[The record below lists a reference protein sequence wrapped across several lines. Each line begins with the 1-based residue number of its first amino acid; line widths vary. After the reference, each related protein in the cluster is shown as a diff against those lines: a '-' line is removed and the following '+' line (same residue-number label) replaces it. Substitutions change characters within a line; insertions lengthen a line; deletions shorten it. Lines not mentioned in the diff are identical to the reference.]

1 MFTTD
6 TLLAALVYVA
16 PFVLGLLIFSRA
28 RGRAARRAKETWKE
42 SEEAGLTEPTSLHP
56 HIDLSLCCGSAA
68 CVTACPE
75 ETVIGI
81 IDGKAQVVD
90 PTACIGHGAC
100 AAACPTHAI
109 TLVFGT
115 EKRGVELPVV
125 SPQFETN
132 VPGLFIA
139 GELGGMGLI
148 RNAITQGVQAMDS
161 IAKLPGI
168 RRGDRLDVL
177 IVGAGPAG
185 FAACLAAKEK
195 GLRYAAIEQETFGG
209 TVSHFPRGKLVM
221 TQPARLPIIGP
232 MRFREVSKET
242 LLDFWNHA
250 RQQAAIE
257 VSYEEQLLGL
267 ERDGDGFIAKTSRGS
282 HRTRAVLL
290 AIGRRGTP
298 RKLGVPGEE
307 LSKVMYRLVDPAQF
321 AGQRVLVIG
330 GGDSALEAAATI
342 SEETDAIVDLSYR
355 SEAFQRAKRKNRQ
368 RVDDAAA
375 AGRLTV
381 RLSSQ
386 VQGITKSA
394 VKLKTGGGVIELPN
408 DAIIVCAGGV
418 LPTDFLK
425 SLGIST
431 TTKFGVA

>member
-1 MFTTD
+1 MD
-6 TLLAALVYVA
+6 TLVAALVYIV
-16 PFVLGLLIFSRA
+16 PFVIGLMLFAMTR
-28 RGRAARRAKETWKE
+28 RRANQRANRTWEE
-42 SEEAGLTEPTSLHP
+42 SKEAGLTEPTSLHP

-75 ETVIGI
+75 HTVIGLV
-81 IDGKAQVVD
+81 DGKAVVVD

-100 AAACPTHAI
+100 AAACPTQAI

-125 SPQFETN
+125 SPEFQTN

-148 RNAITQGVQAMDS
+148 RNAISQGVQAMDS
-161 IAKLPGI
+161 IAKLPGL
-168 RRGDRLDVL
+168 RRSDRLDVL
-177 IVGAGPAG
+177 IVGAGPSG
-185 FAACLAAKEK
+185 FAASLAAKEK
-195 GLRYAAIEQETFGG
+195 GLRALTIEQETFGG

-221 TQPARLPIIGP
+221 TAPAKLPIIGQ
-232 MRFREVSKET
+232 MKFREVSKET
-242 LLDFWNHA
+242 LMGFWKDARDQVALDM
-250 RQQAAIE
+250 
-257 VSYEEQLLGL
+257 SYEEQLTGID
-267 ERDGDGFIAKTSRGS
+267 RDGDGFIVKTSKGT

-290 AIGRRGTP
+290 CIGRRGSP

-307 LSKVMYRLVDPAQF
+307 QSKVIYRLADPEQF
-321 AGQRVLVIG
+321 ANQRVLVVG

-342 SEETDAIVDLSYR
+342 AEETNAIVDLSYR
-355 SEAFQRAKRKNRQ
+355 SEAFARAKRKNRA
-368 RVDDAAA
+368 RVDAAA
-375 AGRLTV
+375 ASGRLTV
-381 RLSSQ
+381 RLASQ
-386 VQGITKSA
+386 ITSISKASVQ
-394 VKLKTGGGVIELPN
+394 LKTSSGPIELPN

-425 SLGIST
+425 SVGIQT

>member
-1 MFTTD
+1 MLD
-6 TLLAALVYVA
+6 TLIASLVYVV
-16 PFVLGLLIFSRA
+16 PFVIGLLIFAVTRKKSTA
-28 RGRAARRAKETWKE
+28 RAKKTWEE
-42 SEEAGLTEPTSLHP
+42 SKEAGLTEPTSLHP
-56 HIDLSLCCGSAA
+56 HIDLSLCCGSGA
-68 CVTACPE
+68 CVAACPE
-75 ETVIGI
+75 ETVIGL

-100 AAACPTHAI
+100 AAACPTEAI

-125 SPQFETN
+125 SPTFETN

-148 RNAITQGVQAMDS
+148 RNAITQGVQAMDAIS
-161 IAKLPGI
+161 KLSGL

-177 IVGAGPAG
+177 IVGAGPSG
-185 FAACLAAKEK
+185 FAASLAAKEK
-195 GLRYAAIEQETFGG
+195 GLRYRTIEQETFGG

-221 TQPARLPIIGP
+221 TAPAKLPIVGQ
-232 MRFREVSKET
+232 MKFREVSKET
-242 LLDFWNHA
+242 LLAFWAEA
-250 RQQAAIE
+250 RQKAGIE
-257 VSYEEQLLGL
+257 ISYEEQLLGL
-267 ERDGDGFIAKTSRGS
+267 DRDGDGFIARTSKGS

-290 AIGRRGTP
+290 CIGRRGTP
-298 RKLGVPGEE
+298 RKLGVPGEDTP
-307 LSKVMYRLVDPAQF
+307 KVVYRLVDPQQF
-321 AGQRVLVIG
+321 AGQRVLVVG

-355 SEAFQRAKRKNRQ
+355 SEAFQRAKRKNRE
-368 RVDDAAA
+368 RVDAAA
-375 AGRLTV
+375 ASGRLTV

-386 VQGITKSA
+386 IKSIA
-394 VKLKTGGGVIELPN
+394 PRHVHLKTKDGEIELPN

-431 TTKFGVA
+431 TTKFGER

>member
-1 MFTTD
+1 LD
-6 TLLAALVYVA
+6 TLVAALVYIV
-16 PFVLGLLIFSRA
+16 PFVIGLMLFAMTR
-28 RGRAARRAKETWKE
+28 RRANRRANRTWEE
-42 SEEAGLTEPTSLHP
+42 SKEAGLTEPTSLHP

-75 ETVIGI
+75 HTVIGLV
-81 IDGKAQVVD
+81 DGKAVVVD

-100 AAACPTHAI
+100 AAACPTQAI

-125 SPQFETN
+125 SPTFETN

-148 RNAITQGVQAMDS
+148 RNAISQGVQAMDS
-161 IAKLPGI
+161 IAKLPGL
-168 RRGDRLDVL
+168 RRSDRLDVL
-177 IVGAGPAG
+177 IVGAGPSG
-185 FAACLAAKEK
+185 FAASLAAKEK
-195 GLRYAAIEQETFGG
+195 GLRALTIEQETFGG

-221 TQPARLPIIGP
+221 TAPARLPIIGQ
-232 MRFREVSKET
+232 MKFREVSKET
-242 LLDFWNHA
+242 LMGFWKDARDQVALDM
-250 RQQAAIE
+250 
-257 VSYEEQLLGL
+257 SYEEQLIGID
-267 ERDGDGFIAKTSRGS
+267 RDGDGFIVKTSKGT

-290 AIGRRGTP
+290 CIGRRGSP

-307 LSKVMYRLVDPAQF
+307 QSKVIYRLADPEQF
-321 AGQRVLVIG
+321 ANQRVLVVG

-342 SEETDAIVDLSYR
+342 AEETNAIVDLSYR
-355 SEAFQRAKRKNRQ
+355 SEAFARAKRKNRA
-368 RVDDAAA
+368 RVDAAA
-375 AGRLTV
+375 ASGRLTV
-381 RLSSQ
+381 RLASQ
-386 VQGITKSA
+386 ITSISKASVQ
-394 VKLKTGGGVIELPN
+394 LKTSSGPIELPN

-425 SLGIST
+425 SVGIQT

>member
-1 MFTTD
+1 MD
-6 TLLAALVYVA
+6 TLVAALVYIV
-16 PFVLGLLIFSRA
+16 PFVIGLMLFAMTR
-28 RGRAARRAKETWKE
+28 RRANRRANRTWEE
-42 SEEAGLTEPTSLHP
+42 SKEAGLTEPTSLHP

-75 ETVIGI
+75 HTVIGLV
-81 IDGKAQVVD
+81 DGKAVVVD

-100 AAACPTHAI
+100 AAACPTQAI

-125 SPQFETN
+125 SPTFETN

-148 RNAITQGVQAMDS
+148 RNAISQGVQAMDS
-161 IAKLPGI
+161 IAKLPGL
-168 RRGDRLDVL
+168 RRSDRLDVL
-177 IVGAGPAG
+177 IVGAGPSG
-185 FAACLAAKEK
+185 FAASLAAKEK
-195 GLRYAAIEQETFGG
+195 GLRALTIEQETFGG

-221 TQPARLPIIGP
+221 TAPARLPIIGQ
-232 MRFREVSKET
+232 MKFREVSKET
-242 LLDFWNHA
+242 LMGFWKDARDQVALDM
-250 RQQAAIE
+250 
-257 VSYEEQLLGL
+257 SYEEQLIGID
-267 ERDGDGFIAKTSRGS
+267 RDGDGFIVKTSKGT

-290 AIGRRGTP
+290 CIGRRGSP

-307 LSKVMYRLVDPAQF
+307 QSKVIYRLADPEQF
-321 AGQRVLVIG
+321 ANQRVLVVG

-342 SEETDAIVDLSYR
+342 AEETNAIVDLSYR
-355 SEAFQRAKRKNRQ
+355 SEAFARAKRKNRA
-368 RVDDAAA
+368 RVDAAA
-375 AGRLTV
+375 ASGRLTV
-381 RLSSQ
+381 RLASQ
-386 VQGITKSA
+386 ITSISKASVQ
-394 VKLKTGGGVIELPN
+394 LKTSSGPIELPN

-425 SLGIST
+425 SVGIQT